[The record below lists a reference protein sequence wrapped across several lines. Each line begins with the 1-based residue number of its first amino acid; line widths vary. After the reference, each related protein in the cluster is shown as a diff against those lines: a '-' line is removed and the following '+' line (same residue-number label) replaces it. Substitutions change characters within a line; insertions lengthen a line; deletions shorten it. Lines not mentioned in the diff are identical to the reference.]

1 MVTSNELL
9 FFLIHA
15 ELLSN
20 RSDFLDCIVMPMSRS
35 VMSMYC
41 LAKFV
46 ESVTEEL
53 FGNERVEVFDIK
65 YGEGVMIFVLYVGE
79 PVNYRR

>member
-9 FFLIHA
+9 FFFIHA

-20 RSDFLDCIVMPMSRS
+20 RSDFLECMIMPMSRS
-35 VMSMYC
+35 EMSMYC
-41 LAKFV
+41 LAKFI
-46 ESVTEEL
+46 ESVRSF
-53 FGNERVEVFDIK
+53 FGYGRVEVFDVK

-79 PVNYRR
+79 RVNYRR